1 MMRWVLQALL
11 SHWRRHP
18 VQAICLLVGIWLASA
33 LWTGV
38 QALNTQA
45 RSSYDRAAQLF
56 TEGSQPMLV
65 SPGGQ
70 LFSEQDFVR
79 LRRAGW
85 PVSPVLQGSVLLPL
99 GDGERRYQVMG
110 IDPISLPSE
119 GSLAGQVS
127 STDSLLDFVLA
138 PGRTLLA
145 SDTLQEL
152 GLEQGA
158 VVTVVDGDSL
168 PPLQAAPGL
177 PPGVL
182 IMDMA
187 YAQQLLQQP
196 GKISQLL
203 VPADFAA
210 MAPALPEGIT
220 LSWEER
226 SEDDLVRLTNS
237 FHLNLTALGLLAFV
251 VGLFIVHAAAG
262 LALEQRRGMLQSLR
276 ACGVSLR
283 LLAVALISE
292 LLLLALLGGSLGIIT
307 GYLLANAL
315 VGDLVASLR
324 GLYGAQVAG
333 VLALQPSWWLAGL
346 GMSVLGTLLAGAS
359 SLWLALRLPVLAWA
373 RPQAWHEAQAK
384 SLRRLGALAIV
395 LLLVAGALLIWGDGL
410 LSGLLLL
417 ACLLLGAAWL
427 LPWCLHALLRLG
439 QRSARGPVSQWF
451 WGDAQQQMGGL
462 SLALMALL
470 LALSAN
476 IGVGS
481 MTEGFRM
488 TFIGW
493 LDQRLAADVYVRP
506 ENPQQ
511 AEEIAAWLDQRDEV
525 RAQLPSWQLPLRVGG
540 WPSEISGIIE
550 HPLYADTWPL
560 LDTEPRVWERLASGE
575 GALISEQLAYR
586 LELQPGDSL
595 ELNTPAGPWQL
606 RVLGRYADYGN
617 PRGQVLVAAEGLQQR
632 WPDQP
637 LSSVGVL
644 ISPNSD
650 DSQRAEQVATL
661 VADLQQAF
669 GLASNRVIDQ
679 AALKRYSRQVFEQTF
694 AATGA
699 LNILT
704 LGVAAIA
711 LLTSLLTLADSRLT
725 QLAPLW
731 AMGLRPGQLAR
742 LSMWQMLLLAT
753 LTCLLA
759 TPLGLA
765 LAWCLVNVVNV
776 QAFGWRLPWHWFP
789 LQWLQLIALAL
800 LAVVL
805 ASLGPLWRLARS
817 GPQTLLRRF
826 TQDA

>member
-11 SHWRRHP
+11 GHWRRHP
-18 VQAICLLVGIWLASA
+18 VQAICLLVGIWLAAA

-38 QALNTQA
+38 QALNSQA
-45 RSSYDRAAQLF
+45 RNSYERAAQLF
-56 TEGSQPMLV
+56 TDGSQPMLV

-85 PVSPVLQGSVLLPL
+85 PVSPLLQGSVLLAL
-99 GDGERRYQVMG
+99 EDGERRYQVIG
-110 IDPISLPSE
+110 IDPLSLPDE
-119 GSLAGQVS
+119 GVLAAQVN
-127 STDSLLDFVLA
+127 STGSLLDFVLA

-145 SDTLQEL
+145 IDTLQEL
-152 GLEQGA
+152 SLQQGA
-158 VVTVVDGDSL
+158 VVSAVDGDSL
-168 PPLQAAPGL
+168 PPLQRVSGL

-187 YAQQLLQQP
+187 HAQRVLRQP
-196 GKISQLL
+196 GQISQLL

-210 MAPALPEGIT
+210 SAPALPAGVR
-220 LSWEER
+220 LVWDLR
-226 SEDDLVRLTNS
+226 SEDDLVRLTDS
-237 FHLNLTALGLLAFV
+237 FHLNLTALGLLAFL

-262 LALEQRRGMLQSLR
+262 LAMEQRRSMLQSLR

-283 LLAVALISE
+283 VLALALIGE
-292 LLLLALLGGSLGIIT
+292 LLLLALLGGSLGIVS
-307 GYLLANAL
+307 GYLLASAL
-315 VGDLVASLR
+315 VGDLAASLR
-324 GLYGAQVAG
+324 GLYGARVAG
-333 VLALQPSWWLAGL
+333 VLVLQPGWWLAGL

-359 SLWLALRLPVLAWA
+359 SLWRALRMPVLAWA
-373 RPQAWHEAQAK
+373 RPQAWHQAQTQGV
-384 SLRRLGALAIV
+384 RRLRSLALM
-395 LLLVAGALLIWGDGL
+395 LLLLAATLLRWGDGL

-427 LPWCLHALLRLG
+427 LPWCLQALLRLG

-451 WGDAQQQMGGL
+451 WGDAQQQLAGL

-481 MTEGFRM
+481 MTEGFRL
-488 TFIGW
+488 TFSSW

-511 AEEIAAWLDQRDEV
+511 AAEITAWLRQRDEV
-525 RAQLPSWQLPLRVGG
+525 SAQLPSWQLPLRVGG
-540 WPSEISGIIE
+540 WPSELSGIVE

-560 LDTEPRVWERLASGE
+560 LDAEPHAWERLASGT
-575 GALISEQLAYR
+575 GALISEQLAHR
-586 LELQPGDSL
+586 LALQSGDSL
-595 ELNTPAGPWQL
+595 ELDTPAGPWQL
-606 RVLGRYADYGN
+606 QVLGRYADYGN
-617 PRGQVLVAAEGLQQR
+617 PRGQLLVAAEGLRQR
-632 WPDQP
+632 WPEQP
-637 LSSVGVL
+637 LTSIGVL
-644 ISPNSD
+644 LAGKD
-650 DSQRAEQVATL
+650 RTQRGEQAAAL
-661 VADLQQAF
+661 AADLQQAF
-669 GLASNRVIDQ
+669 GMASNRVIDQ

-704 LGVAAIA
+704 LAVAAIA

-725 QLAPLW
+725 QLGPLW

-742 LSMWQMLLLAT
+742 LSLWQMLLLAS

-759 TPLGLA
+759 IPLGLA

-800 LAVVL
+800 LAVLL

-817 GPQTLLRRF
+817 GPQALLRRF
-826 TQDA
+826 TRDA